1 MVVAIDGPAGVGKST
16 VAHRIAS
23 EFGFHFLNSGN
34 FYRCVAYFSLKNH
47 IAVGDSAGLVRIADE
62 LNLSFQNDCLY
73 CNGENIEPFLH
84 THEIDEIVAPV
95 SAVPEVREAVNRQIR
110 KLYSDADLVCEG
122 RDMTTVVF
130 PDAEVKI
137 YLDAAPEIRAARR
150 LNQGCSSADYQTIL
164 NSIKNRDRIDMGKAV
179 GKLFV
184 AEDALYIDTSDL
196 DLDSVTEKIL
206 CYIKENRR
214 KK

>member
-34 FYRCVAYFSLKNH
+34 FYRCIAYFALKKRIPVDNS
-47 IAVGDSAGLVRIADE
+47 SALIRIAEE
-62 LNLSFQNDCLY
+62 LNLSLKHDCLY
-73 CNGENIEPFLH
+73 YEDENIEPYLH

-95 SAVPEVREAVNRQIR
+95 SAVPEVRAAVNRLIR
-110 KLYSDADLVCEG
+110 KLYSNVDLVCEG

-137 YLDAAPEIRAARR
+137 YLDASPEIRASRR
-150 LNQGCSSADYQTIL
+150 LHQGCSSADYQTIL
-164 NSIKNRDRIDMGKAV
+164 TSIQNRDRIDTGKSV
-179 GKLFV
+179 GKLCV

-206 CYIKENRR
+206 CHIKENRR